1 MANLVEELQGVHYDE
16 LIGGTAVSPIIKN
29 VTLTGVTKDTDL
41 ARGTLLALAPTTG
54 KYSVLVKPTGT
65 VNDTMI
71 AKAVLAKDVHQDGSG
86 DLVVPVYIAGMFN
99 REKLI
104 VPAEDTVE
112 VHEEELRDVGIY
124 LTSVKA

>member
-1 MANLVEELQGVHYDE
+1 MQGVHYDE

-29 VTLTGVTKDTDL
+29 VTLTGVTEGTDL

-71 AKAVLAKDVHQDGSG
+71 AKAVLQKRYTRTEAA
-86 DLVVPVYIAGMFN
+86 IW
-99 REKLI
+99 
-104 VPAEDTVE
+104 
-112 VHEEELRDVGIY
+112 
-124 LTSVKA
+124 

>member
-41 ARGTLLALAPTTG
+41 ARGTLLALAAATG
-54 KYSVLVKPTGT
+54 KYSVLVKPDTPAS
-65 VNDTMI
+65 DTMV
-71 AKAVLAKDVHQDGSG
+71 AKAVLAKAVHQDGSG

-112 VHEEELRDVGIY
+112 VHEEELRDAGIY
-124 LTSVKA
+124 LTSIKA